1 MTDTVCLREIARARS
16 GDKAN
21 QLNVG
26 VIADTEQ
33 AYERLDEQLSAE
45 RVQQHFEGLI
55 EGDVIRYELPNILG
69 FNFVGSNALGGGG
82 QRSIRYDTQGK
93 TYAAALLL
101 LELPP
106 WQRESQS
113 D

>member
-1 MTDTVCLREIARARS
+1 MTDAVCLREIARARS

-45 RVQQHFEGLI
+45 RVQQHFEGII
-55 EGDVIRYELPNILG
+55 EGDVIRYELPNIHG

-106 WQRESQS
+106 WQRESQG

>member
-1 MTDTVCLREIARARS
+1 MSNAICLKEIARARS

-21 QLNVG
+21 QLNIG

-33 AYERLDEQLSAE
+33 AYERIDEQLTAE
-45 RVQQHFEGLI
+45 RVQRYFEGVI
-55 EGDVIRYELPNILG
+55 EGEVIRYELPNIRG
-69 FNFVGSNALGGGG
+69 FNFVGTDALGGGG

-106 WQRESQS
+106 WQQ
-113 D
+113 

>member
-1 MTDTVCLREIARARS
+1 MSEAISLKEIARARS

-21 QLNVG
+21 QLNIG

-33 AYERLDEQLSAE
+33 AYERVDEQLTAE
-45 RVQQHFEGLI
+45 RVQRYFEGVI
-55 EGDVIRYELPNILG
+55 EGEVIRYELPNIRG
-69 FNFVGSNALGGGG
+69 FNFVGTDALGGGG

-106 WQRESQS
+106 WQQ
-113 D
+113 

>member
-1 MTDTVCLREIARARS
+1 MNDAVRLRDIARARS

-21 QLNVG
+21 QLNIG

-33 AYERLDEQLSAE
+33 AYDRLEEQLTAT
-45 RVQQHFEGLI
+45 RVQQHFKGI
-55 EGDVIRYELPNILG
+55 IKGDVVRYELPNIRG
-69 FNFVGSNALGGGG
+69 FNFVGSDALGGGG

-106 WQRESQS
+106 WNRRVE
-113 D
+113 

>member
-1 MTDTVCLREIARARS
+1 MNDAVCLREIARARS

-21 QLNVG
+21 QLNIG

-33 AYERLDEQLSAE
+33 AYERLEDQLTAT
-45 RVQQHFEGLI
+45 RVQRHFEGI
-55 EGDVIRYELPNILG
+55 VEGEVTRYELPNIQG
-69 FNFVGSNALGGGG
+69 FNFIGTDALAGGG

-106 WQRESQS
+106 WERQR
-113 D
+113 

>member
-1 MTDTVCLREIARARS
+1 MSEAIALKEIARARS

-21 QLNVG
+21 QLNIG

-33 AYERLDEQLSAE
+33 AYERVDEQLTAE
-45 RVQQHFEGLI
+45 RVQRYFEGVI
-55 EGDVIRYELPNILG
+55 EGEVIRYELPNIRG
-69 FNFVGSNALGGGG
+69 FNFVGTDALGGGG

-106 WQRESQS
+106 WQQ
-113 D
+113 

>member
-1 MTDTVCLREIARARS
+1 MSDAICLKEIARARS

-21 QLNVG
+21 QLNIG

-33 AYERLDEQLSAE
+33 AYERVDEQLTAE
-45 RVQQHFEGLI
+45 RVQQYFEGVI
-55 EGDVIRYELPNILG
+55 EGEVIRYELPNIRG
-69 FNFVGSNALGGGG
+69 FNFVGTDALGGGG

-106 WQRESQS
+106 WQQ
-113 D
+113 

>member
-1 MTDTVCLREIARARS
+1 MSEAISLKEIARARS

-21 QLNVG
+21 QLNIG

-33 AYERLDEQLSAE
+33 AYERVDEQLTAE
-45 RVQQHFEGLI
+45 RVQRYFEGVI
-55 EGDVIRYELPNILG
+55 KGEVIRYELPNIRG
-69 FNFVGSNALGGGG
+69 FNFVGTDALGGGG

-106 WQRESQS
+106 WQQ
-113 D
+113 

>member
-1 MTDTVCLREIARARS
+1 MSNAICLKEIARARS

-21 QLNVG
+21 QLNIG

-33 AYERLDEQLSAE
+33 AYERVDEQLTAE
-45 RVQQHFEGLI
+45 RVQRYFEGVI
-55 EGDVIRYELPNILG
+55 EGEVIRYELPNIRG
-69 FNFVGSNALGGGG
+69 FNFVGTDALGGGG

-106 WQRESQS
+106 WQQ
-113 D
+113 

>member
-1 MTDTVCLREIARARS
+1 MSDAICLKEIARARS

-21 QLNVG
+21 QLNIG

-33 AYERLDEQLSAE
+33 AYERVDEQLTAE
-45 RVQQHFEGLI
+45 RVQGYFEGVI
-55 EGDVIRYELPNILG
+55 EGEVIRYELPNIRG
-69 FNFVGSNALGGGG
+69 FNFVGTDALGGGG

-106 WQRESQS
+106 WQQ
-113 D
+113 